1 MSDGQMDRL
10 LLLGLDG
17 LTWPLLEPLLAAGV
31 VRPGSPQ
38 VMPNLAQLRRE
49 GAWGPLASVVPTQ
62 SAAAWATFLTGQN
75 PARHGVVDFTVRQPD
90 GSYRHAKPHPASTF
104 WHHLG
109 QAGLRVGVFN
119 FPVTY
124 PPDPVPE
131 GSFLVSG
138 MLSPQGRTFTQPP
151 ALGAELLAAV
161 PGYRLDVEWQLY
173 AGRPEALLDDLTAM
187 TRQRARAAA
196 YLRKRFDPDCLAVA
210 FIGPDRLLH
219 ALWADL
225 DPAHPRHD
233 AERAAA
239 LRPRIHAFFGA
250 LDEAVGELIS
260 GAGGATVL
268 ALSDHGFQ
276 AAAWQFQVDDWLESQ
291 GWLARQAGR
300 SRLERW
306 ARRLDRPW
314 VRRVRKRL
322 VTDIS
327 RRLTTFA
334 PGGTLDWPRTLAF
347 SAWNAQQG
355 IRLNVRGRDP
365 QGVVEPGA
373 AYEALRD
380 EIQQALLA
388 AAEPVSGQRVVDRV
402 WRREEVYAGP
412 YFESMPDLVFSLRP
426 GFASSP
432 LQPGLWADTGWGTG
446 DHSLEGLGLVRGP
459 GVVPG
464 RLDGAAL
471 VDVAPTALYLLG
483 QPVPEEMDGRVWT
496 AALEPAWLAARPVLR
511 VASQGAAPV
520 AQGGGDE
527 ALSPAEEAELQARL
541 RGLGYL

>member
-1 MSDGQMDRL
+1 MSDGQTNRL
-10 LLLGLDG
+10 LILGLDG
-17 LTWPLLEPLLAAGV
+17 LSWPLLEPLLAAGV

-49 GAWGPLASVVPTQ
+49 SAWGPLTSVVPTQ

-90 GSYRHAKPHPASTF
+90 GRYRHAKPHPASTF
-104 WHHLG
+104 WHHLAR
-109 QAGLRVGVFN
+109 AGLRVGVFN

-187 TRQRARAAA
+187 TRQRGRAAV
-196 YLRKRFDPDCLAVA
+196 YLREQYNPDCLAVA

-225 DPAHPRHD
+225 DPAHPLHD
-233 AERAAA
+233 ADRAAA
-239 LRPRIHAFFGA
+239 LRPGIHAFFRA
-250 LDEAVGELIS
+250 LDEAVGDLVS
-260 GAGGATVL
+260 AVGGAAVL
-268 ALSDHGFQ
+268 VLSDHGFQ
-276 AAAWQFQVDDWLESQ
+276 AAAWQFRVDDWLAGQ
-291 GWLARQAGR
+291 GWLTRQAGR

-306 ARRLDRPW
+306 ARRLDQPW

-327 RRLTTFA
+327 RHLTTFA
-334 PGGTLDWPRTLAF
+334 PGGTLDWARTLAF
-347 SAWNAQQG
+347 SPWNAQQG
-355 IRLNVRGRDP
+355 IRLNVRGREP
-365 QGVVEPGA
+365 QGIVEPGG

-388 AAEPVSGQRVVDRV
+388 AVEPHSRQRVVDRV
-402 WRREEVYAGP
+402 WRREEIYAGP

-432 LQPGLWADTGWGTG
+432 MQPGLWDNTGWGTG

-483 QPVPEEMDGRVWT
+483 RPVPDEMDGQVWVG
-496 AALEPAWLAARPVLR
+496 ALDPAWLAARPVR
-511 VASQGAAPV
+511 RETVAGAVPV
-520 AQGGGDE
+520 APEIAGE

-541 RGLGYL
+541 QGLGYL

>member
-1 MSDGQMDRL
+1 MNDGQTDRL
-10 LLLGLDG
+10 LVLGLDG
-17 LTWPLLEPLLAAGV
+17 LTWPLLEPLLAAGL
-31 VRPGSPQ
+31 
-38 VMPNLAQLRRE
+38 MPCLAQLRRE

-104 WHHLG
+104 WHSLAL
-109 QAGLRVGVFN
+109 AGLRVGVFN

-131 GSFLVSG
+131 GGFLVSG
-138 MLSPQGRTFTQPP
+138 MLSPQGRTFTHPP
-151 ALGAELLAAV
+151 ALSAELLAAV
-161 PGYRLDVEWQLY
+161 PDYRLDVEWQLY

-187 TRQRARAAA
+187 TRQRARAAC
-196 YLRKRFDPDCLAVA
+196 YLREHYDPDCLAVA
-210 FIGPDRLLH
+210 FVASDRLLH

-233 AERAAA
+233 ADRAAA
-239 LRPRIHAFFGA
+239 LRPRIRTFFRT
-250 LDEAVGELIS
+250 LDEAVGELVS
-260 GAGGATVL
+260 AAGGAAVL
-268 ALSDHGFQ
+268 VLSDHGFQ
-276 AAAWQFQVDDWLESQ
+276 AAAWQFRVDDWLAGQ
-291 GWLARQAGR
+291 GWLVRPAGR

-327 RRLTTFA
+327 RHLTTFA

-347 SAWNAQQG
+347 SPWNAQQG
-355 IRLNVRGRDP
+355 IRLNVRGREP
-365 QGVVEPGA
+365 QGAVEPGGA
-373 AYEALRD
+373 FEALRD
-380 EIQQALLA
+380 EIHQALLA
-388 AAEPVSGQRVVDRV
+388 VVEPRSGQRVVDRV
-402 WRREEVYAGP
+402 WRRAEIYAGP
-412 YFESMPDLVFSLRP
+412 YFELMPDLVFSLRP

-432 LQPGLWADTGWGTG
+432 MQPGLWDDTGWGTG
-446 DHSLEGLGLVRGP
+446 DHSLEGIGLVRGP
-459 GVVPG
+459 GIAPG
-464 RLDGAAL
+464 RLDAAAL

-483 QPVPEEMDGRVWT
+483 QPVPEEMDGQVW
-496 AALEPAWLAARPVLR
+496 AGALDPAWVAARPVR
-511 VASQGAAPV
+511 RAASDGVVAAAVAGAA
-520 AQGGGDE
+520 E
-527 ALSPAEEAELQARL
+527 ALSPAEEAELHARL

>member
-1 MSDGQMDRL
+1 MSNGQTDRL
-10 LLLGLDG
+10 LILGLDG
-17 LTWPLLEPLLAAGV
+17 LSWPLLEPLLAAE
-31 VRPGSPQ
+31 
-38 VMPNLAQLRRE
+38 VMPNLARLRRE
-49 GAWGPLASVVPTQ
+49 GAWGPLTSVVPTQ

-104 WHHLG
+104 WHHLA
-109 QAGLRVGVFN
+109 QAELRVGVFN

-124 PPDPVPE
+124 PPDPVPA
-131 GSFLVSG
+131 GSFVVSG
-138 MLSPQGRTFTQPP
+138 MLSPLGRTFTQPP
-151 ALGAELLAAV
+151 ALGADLLAAV

-187 TRQRARAAA
+187 THQRARAAC
-196 YLRKRFDPDCLAVA
+196 YLRDRFDPDCLAVA

-225 DPAHPRHD
+225 DPAHPRHA

-239 LRPRIHAFFGA
+239 LRPRIHGFFRA
-250 LDEAVGELIS
+250 LDEAVGES
-260 GAGGATVL
+260 VAAAGNGATILV
-268 ALSDHGFQ
+268 LSDHGFQ
-276 AAAWQFQVDDWLESQ
+276 AATWQFRVDDWLESQ
-291 GWLARQAGR
+291 GWLTRQAGR

-327 RRLTTFA
+327 RHLTTFA
-334 PGGTLDWPRTLAF
+334 PGGTLDWRRTVAF

-355 IRLNVRGRDP
+355 IRLNVRGREP
-365 QGVVEPGA
+365 QGVVEPGG

-388 AAEPVSGQRVVDRV
+388 AVEPRGGQRVVDRG
-402 WRREEVYAGP
+402 WCREEVYTGP
-412 YFESMPDLVFSLRP
+412 HFESMPDLVFTLRP

-432 LQPGLWADTGWGTG
+432 LQPGLWDSTGWGTG
-446 DHSLEGLGLVRGP
+446 DHSPEGMGLLRGP

-471 VDVAPTALYLLG
+471 IDVAPTALHLLG
-483 QPVPEEMDGRVWT
+483 RPVPDEMDGQVWVG
-496 AALEPAWLAARPVLR
+496 ALDPAWLAARPVRREAGAVPL
-511 VASQGAAPV
+511 ASEIAG
-520 AQGGGDE
+520 E

-541 RGLGYL
+541 QGLGYL